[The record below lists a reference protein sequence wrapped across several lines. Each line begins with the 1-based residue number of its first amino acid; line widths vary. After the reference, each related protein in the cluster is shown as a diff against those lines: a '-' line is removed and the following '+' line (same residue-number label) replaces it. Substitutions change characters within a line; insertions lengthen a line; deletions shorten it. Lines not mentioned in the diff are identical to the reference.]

1 MTMKRIKYLIILF
14 ITVGF
19 TSCLD
24 VLDKEPLDVISDVV
38 VWSDPSLVDAYLNDI
53 YYRAD
58 FMYGGPGKD
67 DVDLGLIAS
76 MGGESRNYGAWQ
88 RPYAAS
94 TAIITETGAHSALQ
108 YWKYNVIRDVNYF
121 IEQMELTEDLEA
133 DYVSARV
140 AEARFLRAYIYFR
153 MVALYGGVPILTEP
167 QSPDTPTEELYVARN
182 SEKEC
187 YDFVISECDAIAD
200 LLLTETDATTNL
212 GRATKWTA
220 MALKSRAAVY
230 AASIAKYGTQQL
242 DGLLGFP
249 GSDAKA
255 YAQKAYDA
263 SKKIINESGHALYQG
278 NGDAVE
284 NFQKIFYDESG
295 ANSEVIFAERYDFA
309 LGMGHSFSNKAMP
322 DGFAKG
328 WGSNWNVF
336 YETVELFEWQD
347 GRPGNSISRDDL
359 TFSKSGIEYSAEEL
373 FHTRDPRFRASV
385 FYPETPWQGS
395 QVLFHSATWV
405 DGKKLNKGV
414 AADGW
419 PYKAPNRN
427 TVKTGAHVKKRVD
440 EGIVGPLGGEDNADY
455 IAFRLGEI
463 YLNLAEAA
471 FYLDKNGEAIDA
483 INVLRARA
491 EMPAKTEVNEDI
503 IQNERRVELFWEDHS
518 WFDLRRWRIAAEVL
532 DGTRFQALKYDY
544 NYETKKYQ
552 IKFAN
557 AEGVTRVFQERHYY
571 LPLGIGRITDNPNL
585 VENPGY

>member
-1 MTMKRIKYLIILF
+1 MKKIKYLAIL
-14 ITVGF
+14 ITTVVF

-24 VLDKEPLDVISDVV
+24 VLDKQPLDVISDAV
-38 VWSDPSLVDAYLNDI
+38 VWSDPALADSYLNDI

-58 FMYGGPGKD
+58 FMYGGPGNN
-67 DVDLGLIAS
+67 DVDLGMIAS

-94 TAIITETGAHSALQ
+94 TSIITETGAHSGLE
-108 YWKYNVIRDVNYF
+108 YWKYSAIRDVNYF
-121 IEQMELTEDLEA
+121 IEQMGLTVDLDA
-133 DYVSARV
+133 DYVSVRV
-140 AEARFLRAYIYFR
+140 AEARFLRAYMYFR
-153 MVALYGGVPILTEP
+153 QTILYGGVPIITVP
-167 QSPDTPTEELYVARN
+167 QSPDAPAEELFVVRN

-187 YDFVISECDAIAD
+187 YDFIISECDAIID
-200 LLLTETDATTNL
+200 QLITDPDATSEL

-220 MALKSRAAVY
+220 LALKSRAALY

-242 DGLLGFP
+242 NGLLGFP
-249 GSDAKA
+249 SGDVSV
-255 YAQKAYDA
+255 YAQKSYDA
-263 SKKIINESGHALYQG
+263 SMDILNNSSHALYQG

-295 ANSEVIFAERYDFA
+295 ANTEVIFAERYDFA

-347 GRPGNSISRDDL
+347 GSPGNSISRDEL
-359 TFSKSGIEYSAEEL
+359 KYATSGIEYSAEEL

-395 QVLFHSATWV
+395 QVLFHSATLV
-405 DGKKLNKGV
+405 DGVSYNKGN
-414 AADGW
+414 APDGW
-419 PYKAPNRN
+419 PNKAPNRN

-455 IAFRLGEI
+455 IVFRLGEI

-471 FYLDKNGEAIDA
+471 FYLGKDGEALDA
-483 INVLRARA
+483 INIIRTRA

-503 IQNERRVELFWEDHS
+503 IRNERRVELFWEDHS
-518 WFDLRRWRIAAEVL
+518 WFDLRRWRIAEETLNDV
-532 DGTRFQALKYDY
+532 RFQSLKYTY
-544 NYETKKYQ
+544 NYDTKKYR
-552 IKFAN
+552 IGYAN
-557 AEGVTRVFQERHYY
+557 AEGVSRVFQDRHYY
-571 LPLGIGRITDNPNL
+571 LPLSISRISDNPNL
-585 VENPGY
+585 IENPGY

>member
-1 MTMKRIKYLIILF
+1 MKKIKFLTILIAIA
-14 ITVGF
+14 F
-19 TSCLD
+19 TSCID
-24 VLDKEPLDVISDVV
+24 VLDKEPLGNISDAV
-38 VWSDPSLVDAYLNDI
+38 VWSDQALADAYLNDI

-67 DVDLGLIAS
+67 DVDLGMIAS

-94 TAIITETGAHSALQ
+94 TAIITETGAHAGLQ

-121 IEQMELTEDLEA
+121 IEQMGTTDDL
-133 DYVSARV
+133 DPYYVSVRV
-140 AEARFLRAYIYFR
+140 AEARFLRAYMYFR
-153 MVALYGGVPILTEP
+153 QTILYGGVPIITIP
-167 QSPDTPTEELYVARN
+167 QSPDAPAEELFVLRN

-187 YDFVISECDAIAD
+187 YDFVISECDAIKD
-200 LLLTETDATTNL
+200 QLITDPDATTEL
-212 GRATKWTA
+212 GRVTKWTA
-220 MALKSRAAVY
+220 LALKSRAALY

-242 DGLLGFP
+242 NGLLGFP
-249 GSDAKA
+249 SGDVSA
-255 YAQKAYDA
+255 YAQKSYDA
-263 SKKIINESGHALYQG
+263 SMDIINNSGHALYQG
-278 NGDAVE
+278 NGDAVT
-284 NFQKIFYDESG
+284 NFQHLFYDESG
-295 ANSEVIFAERYDFA
+295 ANAEVIFAERYDFA

-359 TFSKSGIEYSAEEL
+359 TYSKSGIEYSAEEL
-373 FHTRDPRFRASV
+373 FHTRDPRFRASI

-405 DGKKLNKGV
+405 DGVKLNKGV

-427 TVKTGAHVKKRVD
+427 TVKTGAHVKKRID
-440 EGIVGPLGGEDNADY
+440 EGIVGPLGGEDNTDY

-471 FYLDKNGEAIDA
+471 FYLNKDGEALDA
-483 INVLRARA
+483 INVIRARA

-503 IQNERRVELFWEDHS
+503 IRNERRVELFWEDHS
-518 WFDLRRWRIAAEVL
+518 WFDLRRWRIAEAVL
-532 DGTRFQALKYDY
+532 NDTRFQALKYEY

-552 IKFAN
+552 INFAN
-557 AEGVTRVFQERHYY
+557 AEGVARVFQERHYY
-571 LPLGIGRITDNPNL
+571 LPLSISRISDNPNL